1 MEVEAVRLSIRKLR
15 KTPGMKRG
23 SVASV
28 ETFRIKTQTNMTRI
42 LITATCAFTCLFSSI
57 YGSDWPQYRGVVG
70 DGVSGESIPALNW
83 EAKPPKQ
90 LWKVPT
96 PLGFSSLAI
105 ADGRVFTIV
114 ARGEEG
120 GERIETCVALDADTG
135 DELWAVALGV
145 SDYGHDGG
153 NAGAPGNRGGDGPRS
168 TPATDGERVFVYDSH
183 MLLSC
188 FDAASGNVIWKHDL
202 LKEFS
207 GRQIKWLNASSPLL
221 AGDAVY
227 VGGGGKGETFLA
239 FRKDSGKLI
248 WKSGDE
254 TITHA
259 TPRFT
264 EMDGSRQVI
273 YFAQSGLVS
282 VNADD
287 GQELWRTSF
296 PFSVS
301 SAASPVV
308 DGNSV
313 YCSAGYGVGSKVVR
327 INGNSEPEEVWFKP
341 NRLMNHW
348 STPIVRDGHLYGI
361 YDFKKYGRAPLQ
373 CVEIATGEIKWSER
387 GFGPGNCILV
397 GDKLVVLSDAGEVVI
412 VSAEPDKFTELA
424 RVKAVTG
431 KCWSTP
437 AFSNGRIYVRSSEEA
452 ACLVVE

>member
-1 MEVEAVRLSIRKLR
+1 
-15 KTPGMKRG
+15 
-23 SVASV
+23 
-28 ETFRIKTQTNMTRI
+28 
-42 LITATCAFTCLFSSI
+42 
-57 YGSDWPQYRGVVG
+57 
-70 DGVSGESIPALNW
+70 
-83 EAKPPKQ
+83 
-90 LWKVPT
+90 
-96 PLGFSSLAI
+96 
-105 ADGRVFTIV
+105 
-114 ARGEEG
+114 
-120 GERIETCVALDADTG
+120 
-135 DELWAVALGV
+135 
-145 SDYGHDGG
+145 
-153 NAGAPGNRGGDGPRS
+153 
-168 TPATDGERVFVYDSH
+168 
-183 MLLSC
+183 
-188 FDAASGNVIWKHDL
+188 
-202 LKEFS
+202 
-207 GRQIKWLNASSPLL
+207 
-221 AGDAVY
+221 
-227 VGGGGKGETFLA
+227 
-239 FRKDSGKLI
+239 
-248 WKSGDE
+248 
-254 TITHA
+254 
-259 TPRFT
+259 
-264 EMDGSRQVI
+264 MDGSRQVI
-273 YFAQSGLVS
+273 FFAQSGLVS

-327 INGNSEPEEVWFKP
+327 IGGNSEPEEVWFKP

-397 GDKLVVLSDAGEVVI
+397 GDKLVVLTDAGEVVI